1 MNDIALASK
10 ATSGLRLA
18 SGEGEGDLAGS
29 TALVVL
35 GMHRSGTSALTGM
48 LHHLGIPLGE
58 QLMRATPDNP
68 RGYWEHSDIVRAH
81 ERLLATLGWAWDDI
95 RSLPVGFERG
105 EVARA
110 AERELSTLL
119 YRDFAGAQFWGLKDP
134 RLCRL
139 MPLWASLFAA
149 ERVEPHHLLALRHP
163 LDVAASLE
171 ARDGIGVARAQML
184 WLGHLLD
191 AERATR
197 GTKRVI
203 VHYEDLVGE
212 RGWRSIAAQIA
223 AEFDFA
229 WPRFDA
235 EAEAAVDAFLAPEL
249 RRRRASDD
257 ALGKLPAWI
266 EAVYD
271 AFRAGDPVS

>member
-18 SGEGEGDLAGS
+18 SGEGKGDLAGS

-48 LHHLGIPLGE
+48 LHHLGVPLGE
-58 QLMRATPDNP
+58 RLMRATPDNP
-68 RGYWEHSDIVRAH
+68 RGYWENSDIVSAH
-81 ERLLATLGWAWDDI
+81 ERLMATLGWAWDDI

-105 EVARA
+105 EVAQA
-110 AERELSTLL
+110 AAHELSTLL
-119 YRDFAGAQFWGLKDP
+119 NQDFAGIPLWGLKDP

-139 MPLWASLFAA
+139 TPLWASLFAA
-149 ERVEPHHLLALRHP
+149 EGVEPRYLLALRHP

-171 ARDGIGVARAQML
+171 ARDGVGGVGAQML

-197 GTKRVI
+197 GAKRVI

-223 AEFDFA
+223 DEFDFA
-229 WPRFDA
+229 WPRLDA

-257 ALGKLPAWI
+257 ALGKLPAW
-266 EAVYD
+266 
-271 AFRAGDPVS
+271 